1 MRKIINICV
10 IAAVLFGVYLTFIYK
25 EPRNGILMFGD
36 KQALQDIKNE
46 HNSEIKSVDLYKVKT
61 TKSDKNSV
69 FIMDQKTAE
78 DVIKKGILRKESKQ
92 GFAASDPIQSLP
104 KITNGEAVLFTDKKN
119 ENLKKIAFDGKEIP
133 VRYDSNTW
141 FGHDRFS
148 EYDEFI
154 LIVDNSTFN
163 QIPSKETYM
172 GIFTLNKVYG
182 KNNGVVDTNDAKQV
196 QTEKEFMKL
205 TESRMDNVHFIKGLS
220 ILE

>member
-25 EPRNGILMFGD
+25 EPRNGILMLGD
-36 KQALQDIKNE
+36 KQALQNIKNE

-61 TKSDKNSV
+61 TKSDGTSI
-69 FIMDQKTAE
+69 FIMDQKTSE
-78 DVIKKGILRKESKQ
+78 NVIKKGILRTESNQ
-92 GFAASDPIQSLP
+92 GAATSDPIHSLP
-104 KITNGEAVLFTDKKN
+104 KVTNGEAVLFSDKKN
-119 ENLKKIAFDGKEIP
+119 ENLKKITIDGKEIP

-141 FGHDRFS
+141 FGHYRNL
-148 EYDEFI
+148 EYEEVI
-154 LIVDNSTFN
+154 LIADDSTFN

-182 KNNGVVDTNDAKQV
+182 NNHGIVDTNDAKSV

-205 TESRMDNVHFIKGLS
+205 TESRSVNVHFLKGLS
-220 ILE
+220 IFE